1 MSCYRCL
8 NKTPCIYCKYICR
21 IDTGWIYCKKY
32 YRGKSLFTSVSGLT
46 YCGRFKP
53 KKNLKF
59 ILVKSL
65 VKNRSEL

>member
-8 NKTPCIYCKYICR
+8 NKTPCLYCKYICR
-21 IDTGWIYCKKY
+21 IDNGFIYCKKHY
-32 YRGKSLFTSVSGLT
+32 NGTGLLTGVSSLS
-46 YCGRFKP
+46 YCAKFKP

-65 VKNRSEL
+65 IKK